1 VKKHNAKHRMK
12 HHISNWCCPLSEFG
26 GMCAGCESVLSE
38 ERLSRVVL
46 MSRLEYRFY
55 LWLGYSWPCIVR
67 QKQTVYVRAMG
78 ADSEGVLDHAYTA
91 SK

>member
-1 VKKHNAKHRMK
+1 
-12 HHISNWCCPLSEFG
+12 
-26 GMCAGCESVLSE
+26 
-38 ERLSRVVL
+38 
-46 MSRLEYRFY
+46 MSRFEYRFY